1 MENQGFKRSL
11 SLFQVIALAAGG
23 MVAAWMVEIQY
34 WFELSGPGSVL
45 ALLVCGIMVL
55 PLCFIYT
62 EMTSMMPYA
71 GGENIWVS
79 NAFGWNTGWLCCW
92 FVLLLY
98 VMAMP
103 TVSYGIASMISYLFD
118 ITTLQTKIIA
128 TIVLLIWFILSNFE
142 LKILAKIQSALFW
155 STLAVSLI
163 ADIIFICSGLFSTTE
178 YSWSLA
184 NLSPW
189 FPEGGSGFMAAIAL
203 LIMKFI
209 GFDMIPQLSEETDFP
224 KKNLWK
230 AFVGS
235 IFFTFLI
242 YGTAIIAVGGVVS
255 LDWIAATDI
264 VDPRVAD
271 LLNMHWLGIVIVVM
285 GALTCLTTLTGFWA
299 SAARTIFGAAKQG
312 QLTRKFCNLNKY
324 GQPVLAN
331 IVVCVLSI
339 FFTAFAPDA
348 WVNYIYTIYG
358 LTAGIVYL
366 MVALSFL
373 KLRKSHPD
381 WNRPYK
387 LKAGIFFGV
396 FSVVFCLYVIYIS
409 AITLDVTAWLV
420 LAAYIAVGICFW
432 GYAKI
437 MQKRGAPE
445 WEMKITSPDTEK
457 VIGE

>member
-1 MENQGFKRSL
+1 MNNQGLKRSL
-11 SLFQVIALAAGG
+11 TLFQVIALAAGG
-23 MVAAWMVEIQY
+23 MVAAWMVEIKY
-34 WFELSGPGSVL
+34 WFELSGTGSLL
-45 ALLVCGIMVL
+45 ALLVCGILVL

-79 NAFGWNTGWLCCW
+79 NAFGWNVGWLCCW

-103 TVSYGIASMISYLFD
+103 TVSYGIASMASYLFE
-118 ITTLQTKIIA
+118 ITTVQTKVIA
-128 TIVLLIWFILSNFE
+128 TIVLVIWFVLSNFE
-142 LKILAKIQSALFW
+142 LKILARIQSLLFW

-163 ADIIFICSGLFSTTE
+163 ADVIFIFSGLFSKTGF
-178 YSWSLA
+178 SWSFS

-189 FPEGGSGFMAAIAL
+189 FPQGGAGFAAAVAL

-209 GFDMIPQLSEETDFP
+209 GFDMIPQLSEETNFP
-224 KKNLWK
+224 RKDLWK

-235 IFFTFLI
+235 LFFTFLI
-242 YGTAIIAVGGVVS
+242 YGTAIIAVGGVV
-255 LDWIAATDI
+255 DDAWIAEIDI

-271 LLNMHWLGIVIVVM
+271 LLNLHWLGVVIVVM

-299 SAARTIFGAAKQG
+299 SASRTIFGAASQG
-312 QLTRKFCNLNKY
+312 QLSGRFTQLNRH

-348 WVNYIYTIYG
+348 WVDYIYTIYG

-366 MVALSFL
+366 LVALSFL
-373 KLRKSHPD
+373 KLRHSHPE
-381 WNRPYK
+381 WQRPYR
-387 LKAGIFFGV
+387 LKAGMFWGI
-396 FSVVFCLYVIYIS
+396 FSVIFCGYVIYIS

-420 LAAYIAVGICFW
+420 MGAYILLGVCFW
-432 GYAKI
+432 GYARFR
-437 MQKRGAPE
+437 QSQNAPGWEKRILSPE
-445 WEMKITSPDTEK
+445 GREE
-457 VIGE
+457 

>member
-1 MENQGFKRSL
+1 MNNNTQHLRKSL
-11 SLFQVIALAAGG
+11 SLFQIIALAAGG
-23 MVAAWMVEIQY
+23 MIAAWMVEIQY
-34 WFELSGPGSVL
+34 WFELSGTGSLL
-45 ALLVCGIMVL
+45 ALLLCGVLVL

-71 GGENIWVS
+71 GGENIWVT

-103 TVSYGIASMISYLFD
+103 TVSYGIASMASYLFS
-118 ITTLQTKIIA
+118 ITTLQTKVIA
-128 TIVLLIWFILSNFE
+128 TIILIIWFILSNFE
-142 LKILAKIQSALFW
+142 LKMLARIQSLLFW

-163 ADIIFICSGLFSTTE
+163 ADLIFICSGLFSTTGF
-178 YSWSLA
+178 SWRFS

-189 FPEGGSGFMAAIAL
+189 FPAGGAGFAAAVAL

-209 GFDMIPQLSEETDFP
+209 GFDMIPQLSEETNFP
-224 KKNLWK
+224 HKDLWK

-235 IFFTFLI
+235 LFFTFLI
-242 YGTAIIAVGGVVS
+242 YGTAIVAVGGIVD

-271 LLNMHWLGIVIVVM
+271 LLNLHWLGVVIVVM

-299 SAARTIFGAAKQG
+299 SASRTIFGAANQG
-312 QLTRKFCNLNKY
+312 QLTRRFSKLNAH

-331 IVVCVLSI
+331 IVVCILSV
-339 FFTAFAPDA
+339 FFTAFAPEA

-366 MVALSFL
+366 LVALSFL
-373 KLRKSHPD
+373 RLRRTHPE
-381 WNRPYK
+381 WNRPYRVPH
-387 LKAGIFFGV
+387 GIFWGI
-396 FSVVFCLYVIYIS
+396 FSVLFCAYVIYIS
-409 AITLDVTAWLV
+409 AITLDLTAWGV
-420 LAAYIAVGICFW
+420 MAIYIAIGLCFW
-432 GYAKI
+432 GYAKF
-437 MQKRGAPE
+437 MQKRNAPG
-445 WEMKITSPDTEK
+445 WEMQITSPDTTN
-457 VIGE
+457 

>member
-1 MENQGFKRSL
+1 MNNNQQLKRSL
-11 SLFQVIALAAGG
+11 SLFQIIALAAGG

-34 WFELSGPGSVL
+34 WFELSGTGSLL
-45 ALLVCGIMVL
+45 ALFLCGVLVL

-71 GGENIWVS
+71 GGENIWVT

-103 TVSYGIASMISYLFD
+103 TVSYGIASMASYLFT
-118 ITTLQTKIIA
+118 ITTVQTKVIA
-128 TIVLLIWFILSNFE
+128 TIILILWFILSNFE
-142 LKILAKIQSALFW
+142 LKLLAKIQSLLFW

-163 ADIIFICSGLFSTTE
+163 ADLIFICSGLFSTTGF
-178 YSWSLA
+178 SWHFA

-189 FPEGGSGFMAAIAL
+189 LPAGGAGFAAAVAL

-209 GFDMIPQLSEETDFP
+209 GFDMIPQLSEETNFP
-224 KKNLWK
+224 HKDLWK

-235 IFFTFLI
+235 LFFTFLI
-242 YGTAIIAVGGVVS
+242 YGTAIVAVGGIVD

-271 LLNMHWLGIVIVVM
+271 LLNLHWLGVVIVVM

-299 SAARTIFGAAKQG
+299 SASRTIFGAANQG
-312 QLTRKFCNLNKY
+312 QLTRRFSRLNEH
-324 GQPVLAN
+324 GQPGLAN
-331 IVVCVLSI
+331 IVVCILSI

-366 MVALSFL
+366 LVALSFL
-373 KLRKSHPD
+373 RLRKTHPE
-381 WNRPYK
+381 WERPYR
-387 LKAGIFFGV
+387 LRNGTFWGIF
-396 FSVVFCLYVIYIS
+396 SVLFCAYVIYIS
-409 AITLDVTAWLV
+409 AITLDLTAWLV
-420 LAAYIAVGICFW
+420 MIIYIVIGMCFW
-432 GYAKI
+432 GYAKY
-437 MQKRGAPE
+437 QQRRGVPE
-445 WEMKITSPDTEK
+445 WAMQITSPDNK
-457 VIGE
+457 

>member
-1 MENQGFKRSL
+1 MGNNQGLRRSL
-11 SLFQVIALAAGG
+11 TLFQVIALAAGG
-23 MVAAWMVEIQY
+23 MVAAWMVEIKY
-34 WFELSGPGSVL
+34 WFELSGPGSLV
-45 ALLVCGIMVL
+45 ALFVCGLLVL

-79 NAFGWNTGWLCCW
+79 NAFGWNTGWICGW

-103 TVSYGIASMISYLFD
+103 TVSYGIASMASYLFEMSTV
-118 ITTLQTKIIA
+118 TTKVVA
-128 TIVLLIWFILSNFE
+128 TIILIIWFILSNFE
-142 LKILAKIQSALFW
+142 LKLLAKIQSLLFW
-155 STLAVSLI
+155 STLAVSIL
-163 ADIIFICSGLFSTTE
+163 ADLIFIFSGLFSKTG
-178 YSWSLA
+178 YSWSFS

-189 FPEGGSGFMAAIAL
+189 FPAGGAGFGAAIAL

-209 GFDMIPQLSEETDFP
+209 GFDMIPQLSQETNFP
-224 KKNLWK
+224 HKDLWK

-235 IFFTFLI
+235 LFFTFLI
-242 YGTAIIAVGGVVS
+242 YGTAIFAVGGIV
-255 LDWIAATDI
+255 DQQWIAEIDI

-271 LLNMHWLGIVIVVM
+271 LLDLHWLGILIVVM

-299 SAARTIFGAAKQG
+299 SASRTIFGAASQG
-312 QLTRKFCNLNKY
+312 QLSPKFTRLNEH

-366 MVALSFL
+366 MVSLSFL
-373 KLRKSHPD
+373 KLRKSQPG
-381 WNRPYK
+381 WARPYT
-387 LKAGIFFGV
+387 LKNGIFWGF
-396 FSVVFCLYVIYIS
+396 FSVAFCLYVIYIS
-409 AITLDVTAWLV
+409 AITLDATAWGV
-420 LAAYIAVGICFW
+420 LAFYFVLGLGFWAYARH
-432 GYAKI
+432 
-437 MQKRGAPE
+437 MQKKGAE
-445 WEMKITSPDTEK
+445 GWAQTVISPDTYTE
-457 VIGE
+457 

>member
-1 MENQGFKRSL
+1 MNNNGLRRSL
-11 SLFQVIALAAGG
+11 SLLQVIALAAGG
-23 MVAAWMVEIQY
+23 MVAAWMVEIKY
-34 WFELSGPGSVL
+34 WFELSGTGSL
-45 ALLVCGIMVL
+45 IALFVCGLLVL

-71 GGENIWVS
+71 GGENIWVT

-103 TVSYGIASMISYLFD
+103 TVSYGIASMASYLFE
-118 ITTLQTKIIA
+118 ITTVQTKVIA
-128 TIVLLIWFILSNFE
+128 AAVLIVWFVLSNFE
-142 LKILAKIQSALFW
+142 LKILAKIQSLLFW

-163 ADIIFICSGLFSTTE
+163 ADVVFICSGLFSKTGW
-178 YSWSLA
+178 SWSFS

-189 FPEGGSGFMAAIAL
+189 FPAGGEGFAAAVAH

-209 GFDMIPQLSEETDFP
+209 GFDMIPQLSEETAFP
-224 KKNLWK
+224 RKKMWK

-235 IFFTFLI
+235 LFFTFLI

-255 LDWIAATDI
+255 NEWIAETDI

-271 LLNMHWLGIVIVVM
+271 LLNLHWLGVAIVIM

-299 SAARTIFGAAKQG
+299 SASRTIFGAANQG
-312 QLTRKFCNLNKY
+312 QLTRRFSRLNEH

-331 IVVCVLSI
+331 IVVCILSI

-366 MVALSFL
+366 LVALSFL
-373 KLRKSHPD
+373 RLRKMHPE
-381 WNRPYK
+381 WKRPYR
-387 LKAGIFFGV
+387 LKGGIFWGI
-396 FSVVFCLYVIYIS
+396 FSVIFCGYVIYIS

-420 LAAYIAVGICFW
+420 MAAYIVAGIGFW
-432 GYAKI
+432 GYAKLR
-437 MQKRGAPE
+437 QKQNAPG
-445 WEMKITSPDTEK
+445 WEMQIVSPDTMAAE
-457 VIGE
+457 E